1 MRRVIDDSTIS
12 VNGKQIKIVSN
23 RDPLQLPW
31 GEMVRLLLFKFLS
44 KAHATPLRIWVV
56 FTLAVGSVSVL
67 FSLPCDADETAGLQ
81 QTCRLSKTA
90 HFFYR

>member
-31 GEMVRLLLFKFLS
+31 GEMVRLLLPKICPVILIGKRACS
-44 KAHATPLRIWVV
+44 KPADRWILPSSSSMRSI
-56 FTLAVGSVSVL
+56 FT
-67 FSLPCDADETAGLQ
+67 
-81 QTCRLSKTA
+81 
-90 HFFYR
+90 